1 MAGAAEVTKETSG
14 EANEPHKVFINFWL
28 GALNFNVAPKKALF
42 VAKFA
47 KQSKKLV
54 LSIISSSKCKM
65 SRPGP
70 TPVVGIETLEHAQSV
85 LKSLR
90 SRSSSAR
97 NYQTM
102 EAANLADGQRGL
114 QAFNSIVVEKG
125 KEEARKQEERQKE
138 LAMLDLI
145 GNPAGGGNSPGKSMH
160 SHAVNHTLR
169 SDRYELSPSKLAALA
184 KVGSLVQEGALYG
197 GGGGGAAGGKGG
209 GDTLGAKMER
219 MAINRPRA
227 KQGGSKKAY
236 ESKQRDSDDDLFSDD
251 DDDDAIGVPGRH
263 SRPYFDR
270 ADTPPKSYDDMP
282 KYDSDDDVE
291 PLTAAERGVDRGN
304 STITKNKIGGVNQ
317 GSGPNYENAKA
328 KVKKLNNTSTDGF
341 MRMNQG
347 TTSNMTNGVKNN
359 LISPHSSPD
368 GGGPSA
374 GSSMGHSSSR
384 VSINNPVEANSAESQ
399 EFADGLKYMM
409 EASLNEGGGAKKG
422 SQVRSHAAAS
432 GNVAG
437 NMGSSSG
444 CTVASSTGSSHLNTS
459 AAASKSAMAMDIAKY
474 KGAVLKKGGVFVRA
488 GGARKAKARQAAEA
502 NM

>member
-1 MAGAAEVTKETSG
+1 MAGATEVTKETSG

-28 GALNFNVAPKKALF
+28 ALNFNVAPKKALF

-54 LSIISSSKCKM
+54 LSIISSSECKM

-114 QAFNSIVVEKG
+114 QAFNNIIVEKG

-145 GNPAGGGNSPGKSMH
+145 GNPAGGGNSPGRSMH

-209 GDTLGAKMER
+209 GDTFGAKMER

-236 ESKQRDSDDDLFSDD
+236 ESKQRDSDDDLLSDD
-251 DDDDAIGVPGRH
+251 DDDATGGPGRY
-263 SRPYFDR
+263 SQPYFDR

-304 STITKNKIGGVNQ
+304 STITKNKAGVNQ
-317 GSGPNYENAKA
+317 GSGSNYENAKA
-328 KVKKLNNTSTDGF
+328 KVKRLNNTSTDGF

-347 TTSNMTNGVKNN
+347 TTSKMTNGVKNQ

-368 GGGPSA
+368 GGGPNDGPGA

-384 VSINNPVEANSAESQ
+384 VSINNPVEATSAESQ

-409 EASLNEGGGAKKG
+409 EASLNEGGGARKG
-422 SQVRSHAAAS
+422 SQVRSHASS
-432 GNVAG
+432 GSVAG

-459 AAASKSAMAMDIAKY
+459 AAASKSVMAMDIAKH

-488 GGARKAKARQAAEA
+488 GGARKARQAAEA